1 MALCLAGFATRKD
14 LVGVTS
20 IVRALGLAPAC
31 YDRLPDFF
39 HSPALNLN
47 QLTRAWSALV
57 FRAHPAILRVNGRPV
72 LAGDG
77 IQVAKAG
84 RKMPGVKKLH
94 RQSESNTKPEFIFG
108 HSCQAVTVL
117 TQALS
122 SVFALPLACRIHEG
136 SVFSNRDHRTLLDKM
151 ILLIDSLA
159 IQEPFYFVADAY
171 YATGNI
177 VRGLLAHDN
186 HLVTRVKS
194 NSVAFFPAA
203 PPPPNRPRPKGRPA
217 KYGKKI
223 QVAALLK
230 QTGQFQKAPSPVYG
244 ERGVILKFRAA
255 DLLWRPVG
263 ILVSFV
269 VVLHPQ
275 RGAILLMCTDLMLSP
290 LDIIRIYGLRF
301 KIEVSFK
308 QALHVIGAYA
318 HHFWMAAMTPLRR
331 VTGNQYL
338 HRTSEVYR
346 NAVRRKIAAYHR
358 HIQLGLIARTCFRSS
373 HGALDK
379 VHHLRRRPPVAL
391 LAQPLF
397 EVFFETVGGLQ
408 IVRQRADFAPRSR
421 AGPSFGST
429 AQPPRLARTMPPA
442 RGAMAK
448 PALRRVSRRSAKL
461 GFLRCCRRKNIYP
474 NIVGWRGADSS
485 SAASPRIPRDV
496 LWIPTGAESAP
507 A

>member
-1 MALCLAGFATRKD
+1 MLWYHWWNLVCDLRSACARTRTFLWMALCLAGFATRKD

-31 YDRLPDFF
+31 YDRLLDFF

-47 QLTRAWSALV
+47 QLTRAWCALI

-77 IQVAKAG
+77 IKVAKAG

-94 RQSESNTKPEFIFG
+94 QQSESNTKPEFIFG
-108 HSCQAVTVL
+108 HSCQAVAVL

-230 QTGQFQKAPSPVYG
+230 QTGQFQEAPSPVYG

-263 ILVSFV
+263 ILVRFV

-318 HHFWMAAMTPLRR
+318 YHFWMAAMTPLRR
-331 VTGNQYL
+331 VSGNQYL

-358 HIQLGLIARTCFRSS
+358 HIQLGLIAQ
-373 HGALDK
+373 GL
-379 VHHLRRRPPVAL
+379 
-391 LAQPLF
+391 
-397 EVFFETVGGLQ
+397 LQ
-408 IVRQRADFAPRSR
+408 ILSAMKPTLVWQ
-421 AGPSFGST
+421 SFGSWIRT
-429 AQPPRLARTMPPA
+429 IRPGLAPSEQVVA
-442 RGAMAK
+442 I
-448 PALRRVSRRSAKL
+448 ALRNTFPEFLATAAKTVIL
-461 GFLRCCRRKNIYP
+461 VKFLRDRLDLSRAE
-474 NIVGWRGADSS
+474 GTSL
-485 SAASPRIPRDV
+485 AA
-496 LWIPTGAESAP
+496 
-507 A
+507 